1 MGVRCNV
8 PSTRILRTP
17 EAPRPAAVPSPG
29 RATVMNMT
37 KVTDMIPHR
46 IWLAG
51 LGAKEDP
58 KLFGRLV
65 QRGRKVQASP
75 ELSGVQVLVVEHDKG
90 SRVAEGILSSLGA
103 EVVLAASPQE
113 AVEHLT
119 RRSAGVVVSPSI
131 SLPERSFQEPVA
143 PSAAETA
150 QLRRN
155 ADARRVFLAEFG
167 TLTSR
172 EVAEFAGS
180 RAQNRAALANR
191 WKAEGKIFAV
201 ESGGQTLFPAFQ
213 FSDDDGQPRPVI
225 AEILAVLQPR
235 YSDWQT
241 ALWFT
246 GRNGWLGAKRPV
258 DVLQSAP
265 DAAVEAARQETEAFD

>member
-1 MGVRCNV
+1 M
-8 PSTRILRTP
+8 PKTEDEKLPTRALAPGLR
-17 EAPRPAAVPSPG
+17 
-29 RATVMNMT
+29 
-37 KVTDMIPHR
+37 K
-46 IWLAG
+46 
-51 LGAKEDP
+51 
-58 KLFGRLV
+58 KLFRLV
-65 QRGRKVQASP
+65 
-75 ELSGVQVLVVEHDKG
+75 ELSGVKVLVVEDDKG
-90 SRVAEGILSSLGA
+90 SREMAEGILGALGA
-103 EVVLAASPQE
+103 EVVVAASPQE
-113 AVEHLT
+113 AVENLT
-119 RRSAGVVVSPSI
+119 RRGAGVVLRDV
-131 SLPERSFQEPVA
+131 PERLVQEPGVS
-143 PSAAETA
+143 SAAETA

-155 ADARRVFLAEFG
+155 AEARRAFLAEFG

-191 WKAEGKIFAV
+191 WKTEGKIFAV

-246 GRNGWLGAKRPV
+246 GRNGWLGARRPV
-258 DVLQSAP
+258 DVLQSEP
-265 DAAVEAARQETEAFD
+265 DAAVAAARQEAEAFD

>member
-1 MGVRCNV
+1 MRDALDAYDQAGRLHWTVAGRDY
-8 PSTRILRTP
+8 
-17 EAPRPAAVPSPG
+17 EAPLPYRVK
-29 RATVMNMT
+29 VMSMR

-65 QRGRKVQASP
+65 ERGRKVEASP
-75 ELSGVQVLVVEHDKG
+75 ELSGVQVLVVEDDKG
-90 SRVAEGILSSLGA
+90 SHVAEGILSSLGA
-103 EVVLAASPQE
+103 EVVVAASPQE
-113 AVEHLT
+113 ALEHLT
-119 RRSAGVVVSPSI
+119 RRVPDVVLMDVRSPSM
-131 SLPERSFQEPVA
+131 RSQEPVA
-143 PSAAETA
+143 PSTAETA

-155 ADARRVFLAEFG
+155 ADARRAFLAEFG

-225 AEILAVLQPR
+225 ADILAVLESR

-246 GRNGWLGAKRPV
+246 GRNGWLGARRPV
-258 DVLQSAP
+258 DVLQSTP
-265 DAAVEAARQETEAFD
+265 EAAVEAARQETEAFD

>member
-1 MGVRCNV
+1 M
-8 PSTRILRTP
+8 S
-17 EAPRPAAVPSPG
+17 
-29 RATVMNMT
+29 MT
-37 KVTDMIPHR
+37 KVTGMISHP

-65 QRGRKVQASP
+65 ERGRKVEASP
-75 ELSGVQVLVVEHDKG
+75 ELSGVQVLVVEDDKG
-90 SRVAEGILSSLGA
+90 SRVAKGILSSLGA
-103 EVVLAASPQE
+103 EVVAASPQE

-119 RRSAGVVVSPSI
+119 RRGAGVVLMPFTPSD
-131 SLPERSFQEPVA
+131 SLPKPAA

-155 ADARRVFLAEFG
+155 ADARRAFLAEFG

-172 EVAEFAGS
+172 EAAEFAGS

-201 ESGGQTLFPAFQ
+201 ESGGKTLFPAFQ

-225 AEILAVLQPR
+225 AEVLVVLQPR

-246 GRNGWLGAKRPV
+246 GRNGWLGARRPV

-265 DAAVEAARQETEAFD
+265 DAAVEAARRETEAFD